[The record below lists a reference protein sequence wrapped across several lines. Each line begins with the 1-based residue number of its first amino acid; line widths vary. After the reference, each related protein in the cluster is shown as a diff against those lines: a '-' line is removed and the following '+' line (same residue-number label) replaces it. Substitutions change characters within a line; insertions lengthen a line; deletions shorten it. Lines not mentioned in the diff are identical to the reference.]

1 MNLFRADE
9 RCRPEERGT
18 SSLAPAV
25 TITEIPRLRSERHP
39 FALALSPRCAMSDAA
54 ATRRFDVVSVGG
66 AGLDTVITLDRL
78 PAHDEKVLG
87 AFVGY
92 VGGGPASNFACAASR
107 LGLRATTLG
116 KVGNDDAGRLIVKG
130 FAQFGVDT
138 SNIQVIPGQ
147 ASNFTICMI
156 DPSGEKAVVV
166 VPMLD
171 EALPHDVVERVL
183 PQSRLLF
190 GMPNDREEFGKL
202 IAVAHASGT
211 EVMIDVEATVV
222 PDPPDMVNFLA
233 GVDIASFNQASF
245 TVATGDEPS
254 LAAARKLLAHGPRL
268 VVVTL
273 GARGALAVSRDDI
286 AESPGFAIE
295 VVDTTG
301 ASDTFNA
308 AFVRAMFDGASLVE
322 GLRFAN
328 AAAAL
333 AVTGF
338 GARGHLPD
346 REEVAR
352 FLHER
357 GSAH

>member
-1 MNLFRADE
+1 
-9 RCRPEERGT
+9 
-18 SSLAPAV
+18 
-25 TITEIPRLRSERHP
+25 
-39 FALALSPRCAMSDAA
+39 MSDAA
-54 ATRRFDVVSVGG
+54 TRQFDVVSVGG

-78 PAHDEKVLG
+78 PTHDEKVLG
-87 AFVGY
+87 RFVGY

-107 LGLRATTLG
+107 LGLRATALV
-116 KVGNDDAGRLIVKG
+116 KVGDDEAGRLIGQG
-130 FAQFGVDT
+130 FADFGVDT
-138 SNIQVIPGQ
+138 SNIQVIAGC

-171 EALPHDVVERVL
+171 ETLPLDIVRRVL

-190 GMPNDREEFGKL
+190 GMPNDRNRFGEL
-202 IAVAHASGT
+202 IAVARTSGA
-211 EVMIDVEATVV
+211 EVMIDVEATMA
-222 PDPPDMVNFLA
+222 PDPPDMAAFLA
-233 GVDIASFNQASF
+233 GVDIVSFNQASF
-245 TVATGDEPS
+245 TVATGQEPS
-254 LAAARKLLAHGPRL
+254 LAAARALLTHGPRL
-268 VVVTL
+268 VIVTL
-273 GARGALAVSRDDI
+273 GARGALALSRDDA
-286 AESPGFAIE
+286 AECPGFAVE

-308 AFVRAMFDGASLVE
+308 AFVRAMFDGESLA
-322 GLRFAN
+322 GRLRFAN

-352 FLHER
+352 FLRER
-357 GSAH
+357 GRAL